1 MQKVVTHHY
10 ETDCSLKCT
19 DNGRVV
25 NADVDIFKPKES
37 LTVLIESKVRLK
49 LTYTKF
55 GEYVG
60 SMSGL
65 EFVTDGPKF
74 LYTSSY

>member
-10 ETDCSLKCT
+10 DLDCALKCT

-37 LTVLIESKVRLK
+37 LTVLVEGKVRVK
-49 LTYTKF
+49 LT
-55 GEYVG
+55 
-60 SMSGL
+60 
-65 EFVTDGPKF
+65 
-74 LYTSSY
+74 